1 MISDA
6 QRHAQRYR
14 GTIFAEQG
22 EVLSRLAFAGEQYL
36 MRIRAPKCA
45 AAAEAGNFVHLCC
58 DTGLPMR
65 RPMSIM
71 RVGKDWFDILF
82 KIVGQGLELLSRK
95 APGEKLSVLGPIGK
109 PFTLDPARPRAL
121 LIGGGLGIPPMVFV
135 ADALRQHPRGDITA
149 ILGSEIPFP
158 FAPVPSSL
166 PFAGSPEGVDR
177 SMPLLESWGVTA
189 RLTSRQGFPG
199 CFNGLVTDLARR
211 WLDAADAPVRE
222 RTMIYACGPT
232 PMLKAV
238 AALAAEHG
246 VRAEVSLEEYMACAV
261 GGCAGCAVRV
271 NLPDG
276 PAMQRV
282 CVDGPVFD
290 ASTVDWDAQA

>member
-1 MISDA
+1 MTTDA
-6 QRHAQRYR
+6 QRHAQRNR
-14 GTIFAEQG
+14 NTIFVEEG
-22 EVLSRLAFAGEQYL
+22 EILSRHAFPGEQYV

-45 AAAEAGNFVHLCC
+45 AAALAGSFVHLSC
-58 DTGLPMR
+58 DPGLPMR

-71 RVGKDWFDILF
+71 RVGDDWFEILF
-82 KIVGQGLELLSRK
+82 KIVGQGLGLLARK
-95 APGEKLSVLGPIGK
+95 GPGDKLSVLGPIGT

-121 LIGGGLGIPPMVFV
+121 LIGGGVGIPPMVFL
-135 ADALRQHPRGDITA
+135 ADVLRHDSRFEAAA

-158 FAPVPSSL
+158 FDLIPSSL
-166 PFAGSPEGVDR
+166 PFAGAPEGIDR
-177 SMPLLESWGVTA
+177 SMPLLESWGVPA

-199 CFNGLVTDLARR
+199 CYDGFVTDLARR
-211 WLDAADAPVRE
+211 WLDASDPAALE
-222 RTMIYACGPT
+222 QTMIYACGPT

-238 AALAAEHG
+238 AALAADYG

-290 ASTVDWDAQA
+290 ARIVDWDAHP